1 MINKAILVG
10 NLGAD
15 PEVRQTQ
22 TGSSVAIFNI
32 ATTSKWKDR
41 DGQLQEQTEWHRI
54 VAFGRLAEICGQ
66 YLRKGSKV
74 YVDGR
79 IQTQQ
84 WNDRE
89 GNKRFTTQV
98 VAQEMKI
105 LDSRGESSKP
115 DAVQRVQPEKDSII
129 NDWPPPDESS
139 TRGQSKA
146 FLAND
151 PFSEDEVP
159 F

>member
-10 NLGAD
+10 NLGAN
-15 PEVRQTQ
+15 PEVRQAQ
-22 TGSSVAIFNI
+22 AGSSVASFNI

-41 DGQLQEQTEWHRI
+41 DGQQQEQTEWHRI
-54 VAFGRLAEICGQ
+54 VAFGRLGEICGQ

-74 YVDGR
+74 YVEGR

-84 WNDRE
+84 WNDRD
-89 GNKRFTTQV
+89 GNKRYTTQI

-105 LDSRGESSKP
+105 LDSRGEYAQA
-115 DAVQRVQPEKDSII
+115 DALQRVQPGKESII
-129 NDWPPPDESS
+129 NDWPPPDEPFS
-139 TRGQSKA
+139 RDQSKA
-146 FLAND
+146 LLAND
-151 PFSEDEVP
+151 PFSEDDVP